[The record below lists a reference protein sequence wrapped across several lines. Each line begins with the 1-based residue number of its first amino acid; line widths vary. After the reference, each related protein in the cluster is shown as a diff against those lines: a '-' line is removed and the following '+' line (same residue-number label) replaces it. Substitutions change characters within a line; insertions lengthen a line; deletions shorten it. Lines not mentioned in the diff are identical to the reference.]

1 MDDFTRLKENV
12 HPNHIFY
19 RAVVED
25 NNDPEMLN
33 RCKVRIINIHT
44 SDKKLLSTE
53 ALPWAEL
60 MFPTTRG
67 SQSIPLPG
75 QWVWIFFDQGRED
88 RPIIIGTTTTIGAG
102 KPDTTKGFCDP
113 SGTYP
118 KEEDYNAPTT
128 HRFSRVQ
135 ELDKT
140 PNKSINDSLS
150 ETNTTIGSGPDK
162 IDVKFKQKPSTNDK
176 SKYPSVNVQ
185 ETAGGHLYETDDTPG
200 NMRIRQ
206 FHTAGTYWEIENSG
220 TYTFKSKNNYELYVD
235 VNMITKVKGT
245 STVHITGNVTEVMD
259 ANEVTQIHGNQ
270 TKYVTGNE
278 TNIITGNFKETVIG
292 KVDIN
297 VTGKH
302 TENVKGGIDINGNP
316 EVKIH
321 ASSVYIDSF
330 VYLG

>member
-1 MDDFTRLKENV
+1 MDEFQRMKESV
-12 HPNHIFY
+12 KPNYTFY

-33 RCKVRIINIHT
+33 RCKVRIVNIHT
-44 SDKKLLSTE
+44 SDIKLMPTE

-75 QWVWIFFDQGRED
+75 QWVWVFLDQEHED
-88 RPIIIGTTTTIGAG
+88 RPIIIGTITTIGAG
-102 KPDTTKGFCDP
+102 KPDPTKGFRDP

-118 KEEDYNAPTT
+118 KTIDENAPST

-140 PNKSINDSLS
+140 VHKSINDTLS
-150 ETNTTIGSGPDK
+150 ETDVTIGSGDSETH
-162 IDVKFKQKPSTNDK
+162 VKFKQSSSTNDK

-185 ETAGGHLYETDDTPG
+185 ETAGGHLYETDDTEG
-200 NMRIRQ
+200 NKRIRQ
-206 FHTAGTYWEIENSG
+206 FHSTGTYWEIENAG
-220 TYTFKSKNNYELYVD
+220 TYTLKSKKNYEIYVD

-259 ANEVTQIHGNQ
+259 ANEVTQVSGNQ
-270 TKYVTGNE
+270 TKYVTGKE
-278 TNIITGNFKETVIG
+278 TNTITGNFKETVKG
-292 KVDIN
+292 N
-297 VTGKH
+297 VNIDVKGKH
-302 TENVKGGIDINGNP
+302 TENVTGGIDINGNP
-316 EVKIH
+316 KVKIH
-321 ASSVYIDSF
+321 ASSVFIDSM